1 MRDGRQTA
9 GPSPVDPS
17 ERFPVLASRVDAR
30 SEQFAQNRDANL
42 ASLTKLDA
50 ALAKSRAGGGPKYND
65 RHTEAGKLLP
75 RERVDRLLDEG
86 SYFLEIAAL
95 AGHEVSG
102 HATGAS
108 VVGGIGVV
116 SGVECLITASE
127 ATVKGGAMSE
137 LSVVKSGRLS
147 DIAEANGLPSVSL
160 IESAGADLPNQ
171 SKIFVPGGRGFRDL
185 TRRSEART
193 PTVCLVFG
201 SSTAGGAYIPG
212 MSDYVV
218 MVKKQAQVYLG
229 GPPLV
234 KMATGEET
242 THEELGGAEMHS
254 RVSGVSDYL
263 AENEL
268 DAIRLGREI
277 VAHLNWKKAG
287 PPPRPRVEEPKYSSE
302 DLLGIASA
310 DVRIPFDAR
319 EIIARIV
326 DGSRFSEF
334 KPLYGPEL
342 VCGWAHVH
350 GHPVGILANNG
361 ILFTA
366 CANKGAQ
373 FIQLCN
379 QSNIPIVFLQNIVG
393 FMVGRKYEEEGHHQ
407 GGRQDDQRRVEQ
419 HRARDHDHDRRELRR
434 GKLRDGGPRV
444 RAALRLQLAQPP
456 HRRDGRQ
463 AARRRAR
470 HHPARGGRQEGRD
483 RRRDEAL
490 GDEADGRGPGR
501 DGERSVLRERPRLG
515 RRDHRSPRHP
525 QRARH
530 RALRL
535 AHAAGGR
542 HHALGRLPPLVVR
555 AFGAAGGSTPRNP
568 IAPSHQTSNA
578 ITRAGHEERDPQAP
592 GREPR

>member
-1 MRDGRQTA
+1 MRSQGKLTQA
-9 GPSPVDPS
+9 Y
-17 ERFPVLASRVDAR
+17 PVLRSRADLR
-30 SEQFAQNRDANL
+30 SEIAQKNREANL
-42 ASLTKLDA
+42 ASLAKLEKS
-50 ALAKSRAGGGPKYND
+50 LAKSREGGGEKYNA
-65 RHTEAGKLLP
+65 RHVEAGKLLP
-75 RERVDRLLDEG
+75 RERVERLLDRDG
-86 SYFLEIAAL
+86 WFLELAPL
-95 AGHEVSG
+95 AGLDIQG
-102 HATGAS
+102 HAPGAS

-116 SGVECLITASE
+116 SGVECMITASE

-137 LSVVKSGRLS
+137 YSVIKSGRLS
-147 DIAEANGLPSVSL
+147 DVAEQNGLPSISL

-185 TRRSEART
+185 TKRSEERT

-254 RVSGVSDYL
+254 RVSGASDFL
-263 AENEL
+263 AEDEE
-268 DAIRLGREI
+268 DAIRIGREI
-277 VAHLNWKKAG
+277 VAHLNWKKGG
-287 PPPRPRVEEPKYSSE
+287 PPPSPQVDEPLYPAE

-319 EIIARIV
+319 EVIARIV

-361 ILFTA
+361 ILFTS

-379 QSNIPIVFLQNIVG
+379 QSNIPLLYLQNIVG
-393 FMVGRKYEEEGHHQ
+393 FMVGRKYEEEGIIKAGAKMINAVSNSTVPSITIMIGASYGAGNYAMAGRAYKPNFLFTWPNHRIAVM
-407 GGRQDDQRRVEQ
+407 GG
-419 HRARDHDHDRRELRR
+419 
-434 GKLRDGGPRV
+434 K
-444 RAALRLQLAQPP
+444 QLAGVLDIIQREAAAKKGETVDEQRLGVMKQMTEGLIDQESDPFFATARVWDDGIIDP
-456 HRRDGRQ
+456 RDT
-463 AARRRAR
+463 
-470 HHPARGGRQEGRD
+470 
-483 RRRDEAL
+483 
-490 GDEADGRGPGR
+490 
-501 DGERSVLRERPRLG
+501 RSVVGMCLSITHTKPVRG
-515 RRDHRSPRHP
+515 TTSWGVFRH
-525 QRARH
+525 
-530 RALRL
+530 
-535 AHAAGGR
+535 
-542 HHALGRLPPLVVR
+542 
-555 AFGAAGGSTPRNP
+555 
-568 IAPSHQTSNA
+568 
-578 ITRAGHEERDPQAP
+578 
-592 GREPR
+592 

>member
-1 MRDGRQTA
+1 M
-9 GPSPVDPS
+9 
-17 ERFPVLASRVDAR
+17 LA
-30 SEQFAQNRDANL
+30 
-42 ASLTKLDA
+42 KLEA
-50 ALAKSRAGGGPKYND
+50 ALAKSREGGGPKYAE
-65 RHTEAGKLLP
+65 RHVAAGKLLP
-75 RERVDRLLDEG
+75 RERVERLLDRDG
-86 SYFLEIAAL
+86 WFLEIAPL
-95 AGHEVSG
+95 AGLDMPG
-102 HATGAS
+102 HAPGAS

-116 SGVECLITASE
+116 SGVECMITASD

-137 LSVVKSGRLS
+137 YSVIKSGRLS
-147 DIAEANGLPSVSL
+147 DVAEQNGLPSISC

-185 TRRSEART
+185 TRRSEARQ
-193 PTVCLVFG
+193 PTICLVFG

-254 RVSGVSDYL
+254 RISGVSDYL
-263 AENEL
+263 AEDEE
-268 DAIRLGREI
+268 DAIRMGREI

-287 PPPRPRVEEPKYSSE
+287 PGPDPMEVEEPLYDAG

-319 EIIARIV
+319 EVIARIA

-379 QSNIPIVFLQNIVG
+379 QSNVPLLYLQNIVG
-393 FMVGRKYEEEGHHQ
+393 FMVGRKYEEEGIIKAGAKMINAVSNSSVPSITIMIGASYGAGNYAMAGRAYKPNFLFTWPNHRIAVM
-407 GGRQDDQRRVEQ
+407 GG
-419 HRARDHDHDRRELRR
+419 
-434 GKLRDGGPRV
+434 K
-444 RAALRLQLAQPP
+444 QLAGVLDIIQ
-456 HRRDGRQ
+456 RE
-463 AARRRAR
+463 AAAKKGE
-470 HHPARGGRQEGRD
+470 AV
-483 RRRDEAL
+483 DEQ
-490 GDEADGRGPGR
+490 
-501 DGERSVLRERPRLG
+501 RLG
-515 RRDHRSPRHP
+515 VMKQMTEGMIDNESDPFFATARVWDDGIIDPRDTRTVVGLCLSVVHTKPVQGTTSWGVFRH
-525 QRARH
+525 
-530 RALRL
+530 
-535 AHAAGGR
+535 
-542 HHALGRLPPLVVR
+542 
-555 AFGAAGGSTPRNP
+555 
-568 IAPSHQTSNA
+568 
-578 ITRAGHEERDPQAP
+578 
-592 GREPR
+592 